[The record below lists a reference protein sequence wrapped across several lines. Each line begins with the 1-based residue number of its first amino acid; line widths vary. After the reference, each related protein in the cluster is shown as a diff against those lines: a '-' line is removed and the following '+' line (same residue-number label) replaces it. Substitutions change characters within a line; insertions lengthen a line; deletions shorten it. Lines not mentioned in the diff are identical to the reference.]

1 MGEQGKQA
9 HLSEDLRALRV
20 PQDRSVVLSTGE
32 KKIGILL
39 TPRDGENTLVV
50 TGEDLK
56 EGEKETVSSSSSRRG
71 ARESE
76 LTLSGASEF
85 LKSQTMMIGEA
96 SSSEAVIT
104 DMGCRGESIEA
115 SASLPS

>member
-1 MGEQGKQA
+1 MKGVDGDLSVEGGRSEDIGVSRVEGGLEGPVVARRKLRREKGKRSAQFRGRRWGEQGKQA

-50 TGEDLK
+50 TGEDLE
-56 EGEKETVSSSSSRRG
+56 EGEKETVSSSS
-71 ARESE
+71 
-76 LTLSGASEF
+76 
-85 LKSQTMMIGEA
+85 
-96 SSSEAVIT
+96 
-104 DMGCRGESIEA
+104 
-115 SASLPS
+115 